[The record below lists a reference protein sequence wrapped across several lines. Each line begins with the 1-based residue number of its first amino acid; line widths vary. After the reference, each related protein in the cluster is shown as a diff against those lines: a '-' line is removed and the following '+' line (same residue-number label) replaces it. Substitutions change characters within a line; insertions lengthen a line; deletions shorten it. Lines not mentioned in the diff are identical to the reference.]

1 MFWQIIM
8 VVFVMVFSISETYAE
23 SCSGRGIELQVL
35 GSGGPEVQDKR
46 ASSGYVIWQDGKAR
60 ILIDCGG
67 GSALRFGQSN
77 AQMKDLHVV
86 LFTHFHVDH
95 AADFPV
101 LVKSSFFED
110 RTRPLPVFG
119 PAGSGLF
126 PSTTEFIKGHLDKKK
141 GIYRYLS
148 DYLTGGE
155 SSYAIKPN
163 DVALNEDT
171 INPVYSESGLKVYGL
186 AVKHGIVPAIA
197 WRVEIGG
204 VAIVIAGDSDG
215 ENKNMVT
222 LVKDADLLVATNAIP
237 ENAVGVERK
246 LHMPP
251 SVIGKIAADGK
262 AKKLI
267 LSHRMLRTIGRE
279 DETIK
284 FVSQSYK
291 GPAVFANDL
300 DCYSN
305 PLNP

>member
-1 MFWQIIM
+1 MFWRIIT
-8 VVFVMVFSISETYAE
+8 VVFVMVFSINETHAG
-23 SCSGRGIELQVL
+23 SCSSKGIELQVL

-46 ASSGYVIWQDGKAR
+46 ASSGYLIRQDGKAR
-60 ILIDCGG
+60 VLIDCGG
-67 GSALRFGQSN
+67 GSALRFGQSD

-119 PAGSGLF
+119 PAGSDLF
-126 PSTTEFIKGHLDKKK
+126 PSTTEFIKSHFDKKR

-155 SSYAIKPN
+155 SSYAITPN

-171 INPVYSESGLKVYGL
+171 INLVYAGNDTKVYGL

-204 VAIVIAGDSDG
+204 VSIVIAGDSDG
-215 ENKNMVT
+215 ENKNLIT
-222 LVKDADLLVATNAIP
+222 LVKDSDLMVITNAIP
-237 ENAVGVERK
+237 ESAAGVERK

-251 SVIGKIAADGK
+251 SVIGKITASAK
-262 AKKLI
+262 VKKLI
-267 LSHRMLRTIGRE
+267 LSHRMLRTLGKE
-279 DETIK
+279 EETLHFIA
-284 FVSQSYK
+284 QHYK
-291 GPAVFANDL
+291 GPTAFANDL
-300 DCYSN
+300 DCYSVPRN
-305 PLNP
+305 P